1 MKIER
6 RCKRRARIELR
17 AENGKESVIID
28 GYVNVTGRDSRPIPD
43 GKGGYFIERINR
55 GAFGKALEKAEE
67 VRALLNHNWG
77 REIGKTG
84 ANLTLKED
92 VIGLRAH
99 AEFTDSEVINDA
111 KAGKL
116 RGWSFGMRNVTET
129 RAESENGIPVRNVT
143 GFTLDEVSLIN
154 DKMKPWYESTTVE
167 TRAGEDGEVT
177 VELRAEEFEAEYIGF
192 EDKKEPEKADNSK
205 LKEMIKKYGGN
216 I

>member
-1 MKIER
+1 M
-6 RCKRRARIELR
+6 
-17 AENGKESVIID
+17 
-28 GYVNVTGRDSRPIPD
+28 
-43 GKGGYFIERINR
+43 
-55 GAFGKALEKAEE
+55 
-67 VRALLNHNWG
+67 LNHNWG

-92 VIGLRAH
+92 IIGLRAH
-99 AEFTDSEVINDA
+99 AEFTDSEVVNDA

-192 EDKKEPEKADNSK
+192 EDKKEPEKVDNSN
-205 LKEMIKKYGGN
+205 LKEIIKKYGGN